1 MAGNNVL
8 VNPSFDNGLA
18 GYSVALAGASTAVAS
33 GGKVTLT
40 RSGGSANL
48 SQNVLTIGAP
58 YLFEVQVSEISA
70 GQFYFGAN
78 FSGQVRIITQPGKYS
93 LVVPSVGAVSSML
106 VKNTDGYAVIEWAS
120 ARRMD
125 IGMSKVSL
133 TLRDYDGDKKR
144 TSLEL
149 GPVTDGASYVTREGQ
164 AAAVRDAVNA
174 VAGNIAAYEFAAVST
189 EPNDINTA
197 TPVYQT
203 HVRWIVE
210 LFDSVTGDG
219 PYAFDIPTADLGNGD
234 LFLPAS
240 QEHDPDA
247 AEWIALKAAL
257 NGIAINPRTGSTM
270 TVGRIYLEE

>member
-1 MAGNNVL
+1 VTGPNVH
-8 VNPSFDNGLA
+8 VNPSFDSGLTGWNA
-18 GYSVALAGASTAVAS
+18 ALGGASTITAS
-33 GGKVTLT
+33 GGKATFT
-40 RSGGSANL
+40 RAGGSTNL
-48 SQNVLTIGAP
+48 SQNVLVIGAP
-58 YLFEVQVSEISA
+58 YLFEVQVSEIV
-70 GQFYFGAN
+70 GGTFYFGAN
-78 FSGQVRIITQPGKYS
+78 FSGQVRIISTPGKYS
-93 LVVPSVGAVSSML
+93 LIVPSVGAISSML
-106 VKNTDGYAVIEWAS
+106 VKNNDGIAVVEWAS

-149 GPVTDGASYVTREGQ
+149 GPVTDGTSYVTRQ
-164 AAAVRDAVNA
+164 AAAAAIRDAVNA
-174 VAGNIAAYEFAAVST
+174 VAGNIAAYEFAAIST
-189 EPNDINTA
+189 EPNDTNTA
-197 TPVYQT
+197 SPVYQT

-240 QEHDPDA
+240 QEHNPAA